1 MLARLVIPESNRMY
15 YILEGIDAHN
25 RYYTPNGIKSQLAL
39 SDEFEKR

>member
-1 MLARLVIPESNRMY
+1 MY
-15 YILEGIDAHN
+15 YILEGIEAHN